1 VRIVKKIME
10 SGAGKRW
17 VLPAFIVMGVLC
29 LFLTGGR
36 LNSPARGQVGL
47 QTGGD
52 GRILVVPV
60 QIGRDSYGLA
70 MVDTVAQ
77 TLWIYEVNS
86 GDPAHNRLALLA
98 ARSWRHDRLL
108 QRYNTGEPKPEQ
120 VRVLLE
126 NLGQLQKE
134 QSRGKQPAS
143 DADILEMAKPDNRAL
158 DSGG

>member
-1 VRIVKKIME
+1 ME

-17 VLPAFIVMGVLC
+17 VLPGLIVMGVLC
-29 LFLTGGR
+29 LFFMGGR
-36 LNSPARGQVGL
+36 LSSPASAQMEL
-47 QTGGD
+47 QAGGD
-52 GRILVVPV
+52 SRILVVPV

-77 TLWIYEVNS
+77 TLWIYELNS
-86 GDPAHNRLALLA
+86 RGPAHKRLTLLA
-98 ARSWRHDRLL
+98 ARSWRYDRLL

-120 VRVLLE
+120 VKMLLE
-126 NLGQLQKE
+126 NLGQLRKE
-134 QSRGKQPAS
+134 QGRGKQPAS

>member
-1 VRIVKKIME
+1 MG

-29 LFLTGGR
+29 LFLMGGR
-36 LNSPARGQVGL
+36 LNSPARAQVGL

-86 GDPAHNRLALLA
+86 RGPAHKRLALLA
-98 ARSWRHDRLL
+98 ARSWRYDRLL

-120 VRVLLE
+120 VRMLLE

-134 QSRGKQPAS
+134 QGRGKQPAS
-143 DADILEMAKPDNRAL
+143 DADILEMAKPDCRAL